1 MKKKLEKSEKVLQ
14 LSEEE
19 MKVITDDHNKQEA
32 ELDRIVSSL
41 EEISQTGNQ
50 KSSIAAQGRIDRLS
64 ELLKNLKLLTSQSE
78 TISLIKTQLGLKS
91 NENFSSQQNE

>member
-19 MKVITDDHNKQEA
+19 MKVISGDHNKQET

-41 EEISQTGNQ
+41 DEIS
-50 KSSIAAQGRIDRLS
+50 
-64 ELLKNLKLLTSQSE
+64 KNR
-78 TISLIKTQLGLKS
+78 
-91 NENFSSQQNE
+91 N

>member
-41 EEISQTGNQ
+41 EEISQTSNQ
-50 KSSIAAQGRIDRLS
+50 KSASAA
-64 ELLKNLKLLTSQSE
+64 
-78 TISLIKTQLGLKS
+78 
-91 NENFSSQQNE
+91 